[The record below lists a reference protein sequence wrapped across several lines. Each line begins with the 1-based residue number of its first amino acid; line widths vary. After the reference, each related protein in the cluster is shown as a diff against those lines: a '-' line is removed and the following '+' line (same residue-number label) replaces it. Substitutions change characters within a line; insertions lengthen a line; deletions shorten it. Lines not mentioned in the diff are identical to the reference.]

1 MYSIDFMH
9 CQFDMVNQTIFKK
22 RRKYWNLDAVSG
34 TAEVAEITW
43 EDLKAQKM
51 QERRKK
57 QGLS

>member
-34 TAEVAEITW
+34 TAEVAEIT
-43 EDLKAQKM
+43 
-51 QERRKK
+51 
-57 QGLS
+57 